1 MLFLSAPGL
10 GLLLSDFGDLKIY
23 KLFNLIG
30 IAWSVFGVM
39 TLSYLAAASENFK
52 VAALRVSS
60 YIFGILGAFLPIG
73 IAMGGIFAMIMQYP
87 SAKVAAT
94 TGLYLMLPGFVS
106 LVFFREFVAGRT
118 PVNRR
123 IALMGGYFVI
133 IGLLA
138 QGTGAIFDLIDFNG

>member
-10 GLLLSDFGDLKIY
+10 GLLLSDFGDLRLY

-30 IAWSVFGVM
+30 IIWSVFGVI

-52 VAALRVSS
+52 VAALRVS
-60 YIFGILGAFLPIG
+60 YYVFGILVAALPTG
-73 IAMGGIFAMIMQYP
+73 IAVGGVLAMIMHYP

-94 TGLYLMLPGFVS
+94 TGLYLILPGIVS
-106 LVFFREFVAGRT
+106 LSFFREFVAGRT
-118 PVNRR
+118 PVSRR